1 MTQASERL
9 WPEPEHM
16 HAYIVR
22 WSEYIDRL
30 NHELEAERIGR
41 QEEVERLWAKVNGLK
56 HQVKTQVA
64 PYEQQLKEL
73 RAELDSAQ
81 SLITTLE
88 QEHKD
93 TIERLA
99 LVLETSPTARG
110 ITLTG
115 LVSQVI
121 LVVEESKKMIR
132 ENL

>member
-1 MTQASERL
+1 
-9 WPEPEHM
+9 M

-22 WSEYIDRL
+22 WKEYIERLEKALEEERKVHRENVDRL
-30 NHELEAERIGR
+30 QITNNNL
-41 QEEVERLWAKVNGLK
+41 QLKVE
-56 HQVKTQVA
+56 TQVA
-64 PYEQQLKEL
+64 PYERQIKEL
-73 RAELDSAQ
+73 REDLESAQ
-81 SLITTLE
+81 SLITSLE
-88 QEHKD
+88 REHKD

-110 ITLTG
+110 ITLTS